1 MVGVGTPEVPF
12 FFFFSI
18 YLCFHVLRCLFPFL
32 RQPPPLLWKTEKP
45 AALVCSGSEERRG
58 RVSRGSA
65 LSVRLDR
72 RRATSPAG
80 GRNVQHGGVA
90 AAAAARGEM

>member
-1 MVGVGTPEVPF
+1 MVGVGTPEVAF
-12 FFFFSI
+12 FFLHLFMFPCFALPISI
-18 YLCFHVLRCLFPFL
+18 
-32 RQPPPLLWKTEKP
+32 PPPLLWKTEKP

-58 RVSRGSA
+58 RVSRGSG

-80 GRNVQHGGVA
+80 GRNVQHAGVA
-90 AAAAARGEM
+90 AAAAVRGEM